1 MAYDRQREIQEAI
14 EAGQRAKYKLE
25 LARDQLRSAGN
36 WGLVDL
42 FGGGF
47 FTTMIKHG
55 KMGGAQRLIED
66 AKAELRS
73 FSRELADVDEF
84 QEIGINMGDFL
95 SFADYFFDGF
105 IADWMVQSKIS
116 RAREQVEEAILRVDQ
131 ILSRLR
137 IM

>member
-55 KMGGAQRLIED
+55 KMGDAQRLIED

-105 IADWMVQSKIS
+105 IVDWMVQSKIS

>member
-1 MAYDRQREIQEAI
+1 
-14 EAGQRAKYKLE
+14 
-25 LARDQLRSAGN
+25 
-36 WGLVDL
+36 
-42 FGGGF
+42 
-47 FTTMIKHG
+47 
-55 KMGGAQRLIED
+55 MGDAQRLIED